1 MFSVSWV
8 RFCNALAQLANFS
21 ALRSPSSTMT
31 RKRDQPFRQIKTQG
45 LDALFGEA
53 PPSTGEQVSLERIVL
68 PAQQP
73 RRYFDPQKMA
83 QLVQSV
89 KTHGIL
95 EPLIVRPLPDG
106 RYELVAG
113 ERRYR
118 AAREVG
124 LTEVPIVIRDLS
136 DQEAQQL
143 ALIENLQREDLNP
156 VEETEG
162 ILHLL
167 AINLNCG
174 LAEVS
179 SLLYKMN
186 NAALGNT
193 KTESNHNVMISDEA
207 AAVEAVFQ
215 GLGLMNWESF
225 IRNRLPLLKL
235 PHEVL
240 EALRQ
245 GKLAYTKAKEIARVK
260 DEVIRK
266 TLLEM
271 AIVQDLSLSDIRT
284 HIAEMITKPDSEAPP
299 TLQRRFKTIMQQV
312 SKSKVWD
319 DPKKGK
325 QLEKVLAQ
333 LEAIVADA

>member
-1 MFSVSWV
+1 
-8 RFCNALAQLANFS
+8 
-21 ALRSPSSTMT
+21 MT

-53 PPSTGEQVSLERIVL
+53 LPSTGEQVSLEDLVL

-124 LTEVPIVIRDLS
+124 LTEVPIVVRDLT

-143 ALIENLQREDLNP
+143 ALVENLQREDLNP

-162 ILHLL
+162 ILYLL
-167 AINLNCG
+167 AINLNCEV
-174 LAEVS
+174 AEVS
-179 SLLYKMN
+179 SLLYRMN

-193 KTESNHNVMISDEA
+193 KTESNHNVMISNEA
-207 AAVEAVFQ
+207 TAVEEVFQ

-235 PHEVL
+235 PDEVL

-260 DEVIRK
+260 DQAARQE
-266 TLLEM
+266 LLQT
-271 AIVQDLSLSDIRT
+271 AIVQNLSLTDIRA
-284 HIAEMITKPDSEAPP
+284 HIAATIIKPEPEATPS
-299 TLQRRFKTIMQQV
+299 LQQRFKTVVQQV
-312 SKSKVWD
+312 SRSKVWD

-325 QLEKVLAQ
+325 QLEKLLAQ
-333 LEAIVADA
+333 LEEMLSDDSMVSPVKPLVHIAGIGSEVVPE